1 MDRILILIAAIA
13 AAVTVLGFIAM
24 VIPRLA
30 PPGGCTLALQP
41 VPLEQLVD
49 SILGQLRIEPSAP
62 SYEIDKELMLE
73 FFLKNFPVTTVEDKV
88 TATKAVV

>member
-62 SYEIDKELMLE
+62 SYEIDKELMLK